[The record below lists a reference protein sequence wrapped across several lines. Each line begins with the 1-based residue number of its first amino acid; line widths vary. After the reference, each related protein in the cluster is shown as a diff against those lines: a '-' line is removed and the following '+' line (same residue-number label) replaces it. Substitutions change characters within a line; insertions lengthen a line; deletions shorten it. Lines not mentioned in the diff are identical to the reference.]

1 MAHFEINK
9 KGVFRV
15 VAVAL
20 LALCAGFTF
29 PENNNYSIDK
39 TFVKTPSP
47 QTEISSL
54 LCDDIEDSNDLSTEI
69 HFLQNPAPAWV
80 RFSLGEVSSAIAAS
94 ATARTTYRK
103 VFLRHGQL
111 LI

>member
-9 KGVFRV
+9 KGVSRV

-29 PENNNYSIDK
+29 PENHYSIDK
-39 TFVKTPSP
+39 TFVKAPSP

-54 LCDDIEDSNDLSTEI
+54 LCDDVEDSNDLSTEI
-69 HFLQNPAPAWV
+69 HFLQNPTLASVA
-80 RFSLGEVSSAIAAS
+80 FSFVEGSSASITS
-94 ATARTTYRK
+94 VIPLVNQRQ
-103 VFLRHGQL
+103 VFLRQ
-111 LI
+111 